1 MSTLFNFLNVIVLP
15 IIILI
20 QLGYIWGS
28 LEATNSMLQAAV
40 KKPLT
45 GTKGKS
51 EPMSPLTGTELVNE
65 ASTVNTT
72 QPVNVTQTSTK
83 REGGK

>member
-1 MSTLFNFLNVIVLP
+1 MNTLFKLLTYKVLP
-15 IIILI
+15 MLIIM
-20 QLGYIWGS
+20 QLAFMSGS